1 MDMIQALA
9 SELQIGRHQ
18 AEAAVRLID
27 EGNTIPFIARY
38 RKEATGSLNDEILR
52 NLDERLKYLRN
63 LEDRKNQVI
72 ASIREQEKLT
82 PELEKQISDAATLV
96 AVEDLYLPTGL
107 RERRGPGR
115 PERRDFFLCQ
125 IRFGIRA

>member
-82 PELEKQISDAATLV
+82 P
-96 AVEDLYLPTGL
+96 
-107 RERRGPGR
+107 
-115 PERRDFFLCQ
+115 
-125 IRFGIRA
+125 